1 MATISVVLNDQQ
13 RKKIIHDMN
22 EQVEML
28 TDIEIEYLA
37 TKLNENVNIPFLK
50 ENKEQI
56 ILAKLVKK
64 VDRYLY
70 ASLPNELYECINDTK
85 DGISDEEA
93 EELKEILT
101 DRANSNFNI
110 KYLPEN
116 IEKQIFSFLID
127 KIVNAMRKKMSLL

>member
-70 ASLPNELYECINDTK
+70 SSLPNELYECIKDTK
-85 DGISDEEA
+85 EGISEE
-93 EELKEILT
+93 EIDNLI
-101 DRANSNFNI
+101 NSNI
-110 KYLPEN
+110 PLICAWSPADDKKKKKK
-116 IEKQIFSFLID
+116 EKKDDND
-127 KIVNAMRKKMSLL
+127 KKKDKKKKDHH